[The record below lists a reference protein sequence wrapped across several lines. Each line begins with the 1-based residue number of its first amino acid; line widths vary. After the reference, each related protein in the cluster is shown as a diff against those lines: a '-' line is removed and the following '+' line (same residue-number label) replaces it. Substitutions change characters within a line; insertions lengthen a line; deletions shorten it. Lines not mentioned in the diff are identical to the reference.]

1 MSRTSNIL
9 FLQSINDKLA
19 AVMDPT
25 ATGAPAPDTDFDP
38 NRKIFGKGSVKD
50 TFMPGPTGSTN
61 ERYTSGYKP
70 QSTAGST
77 FSGIRG
83 ALSRLGDRI
92 DNWAFNKVN
101 ATRRASV
108 NTFGNPADSRP
119 VESRQT
125 VSATASGPTAVAK
138 TSPAQLAPASKGNTF
153 AAKGSSK
160 LNTYGIPQRAAEN
173 SARLWDGG
181 GPVTQGNYDMLHG
194 LISQR
199 DSLAKAGKRGSAEYN
214 RVQNKINS
222 AFGSKVQHPVN
233 GQANSGGA
241 GRGSIVDRYA
251 QASKNAKNIISAGND
266 GTSGFRSLND
276 AVAFRNKA
284 QKGSAEWSRA
294 QNYINEAYGV
304 SKRYQIPNPAQSMAA
319 AGPELKKPNGATE
332 RRIQNR
338 NNYGVY
344 QGLRD
349 GRNDVARNWAD
360 KWSRTPNASTTR
372 GSSYLADKQ
381 QQFAQGPATGRLT
394 PQQSSSNG
402 RFSYSGNLQTQ
413 QDFQNAVAAYQKAG
427 VSVPSHIARGAR
439 IPDSFRNQQQA
450 LSAAMS
456 KANSGNSTVK
466 KPANSDPE
474 VHVSTVGDG
483 KKALA
488 FADEAEKMLRK

>member
-25 ATGAPAPDTDFDP
+25 ATGAPAPDTDFNP
-38 NRKIFGKGSVKD
+38 NRKIFGKKSVKD

-61 ERYTSGYKP
+61 ERYASGYKP

-83 ALSRLGDRI
+83 ALGRLGDSL

-108 NTFGNPADSRP
+108 NAFGNPADQRP

-125 VSATASGPTAVAK
+125 VPATALGPTAVAK
-138 TSPAQLAPASKGNTF
+138 TSPAQPAP
-153 AAKGSSK
+153 
-160 LNTYGIPQRAAEN
+160 
-173 SARLWDGG
+173 D
-181 GPVTQGNYDMLHG
+181 
-194 LISQR
+194 
-199 DSLAKAGKRGSAEYN
+199 
-214 RVQNKINS
+214 KINS
-222 AFGSKVQHPVN
+222 AFGSKVQRPVN

-241 GRGSIVDRYA
+241 GRGSIADRYA
-251 QASKNAKNIISAGND
+251 QASKNAKNIIYAGND

-276 AVAFRNKA
+276 AIAFRNRA
-284 QKGSAEWSRA
+284 QKGSAEWVRA

-304 SKRYQIPNPAQSMAA
+304 SKRYQSPNSAQSRVA
-319 AGPELKKPNGATE
+319 AGPKFEKPSGATE

-344 QGLRD
+344 QGID
-349 GRNDVARNWAD
+349 SGRSDIAQKWTD
-360 KWSRTPNASTTR
+360 KWSRSPSASTT
-372 GSSYLADKQ
+372 GSSPYLADKQ
-381 QQFAQGPATGRLT
+381 QQFAQSPATGRSI

-413 QDFQNAVAAYQKAG
+413 QDFQNAVAAYRNAG
-427 VSVPSHIARGAR
+427 VQVPSNILMGAR
-439 IPDSFRNQQQA
+439 IPDSVRQQQRA
-450 LSAAMS
+450 LSAAVS
-456 KANSGNSTVK
+456 KANSGKSAAK

-474 VHVSTVGDG
+474 EYVSTVGDG

-488 FADEAEKMLRK
+488 FADAAEKMLRK